1 MIIYRLSIQT
11 VTFMKLHEAWL
22 SLSLS
27 IPLSVPACT
36 HPSVWSASHTNDPQT
51 CLSAAAI
58 RHQTLLFWTQPS
70 PRRHLRQLSEPC
82 CQTCK
87 RWLAIFDNWVASPCW
102 KSLEIWI
109 FSRKPFFVLTRIL
122 IVSNIGHISAFGE
135 CKADRDEVLNSRP
148 QINPFFI
155 TIAFV

>member
-27 IPLSVPACT
+27 IPMSVPVCT
-36 HPSVWSASHTNDPQT
+36 HPSVWSASHTNDRKPVYQPPP
-51 CLSAAAI
+51 SDI
-58 RHQTLLFWTQPS
+58 RHCCFGPNH
-70 PRRHLRQLSEPC
+70 HLAVTFASWVKPC

-102 KSLEIWI
+102 KSLEILI
-109 FSRKPFFVLTRIL
+109 FSRKPFFVLTPIL
-122 IVSNIGHISAFGE
+122 IVSNIAHISAFGE

-148 QINPFFI
+148 QINPFLI